1 MRDIFAAELRLNSA
15 FFFFGTRSRSS
26 SERACWIVDVRSVFV
41 FCFCF
46 PMFVYLLK
54 TVPYCT
60 YPSRVKSLQYIR
72 RPSSYK
78 PHQPLSSFPACL
90 AKHPF
95 PFLPEI
101 RSLRQVAN
109 ELYGHIYSALA
120 THFYAVI
127 YLHHEDID
135 GHLLRLYHFNAVT
148 STSGHQWSRYTFKIC
163 GRFCSCPTDHTFL
176 RPRRKTLC
184 HDHLEQ
190 IFNTSNVEILHH
202 LVLAT

>member
-1 MRDIFAAELRLNSA
+1 MGNRTDFCIDLIAFMGARTDTLQWGQISCSLLYLLLSISA
-15 FFFFGTRSRSS
+15 SREIRFFVRATACERHFCCRAQAQLGIFFFGTRSRSS

-46 PMFVYLLK
+46 PMFVYLLI

-135 GHLLRLYHFNAVT
+135 GHLLRLYNFNAVT
-148 STSGHQWSRYTFKIC
+148 STSGHQ
-163 GRFCSCPTDHTFL
+163 
-176 RPRRKTLC
+176 
-184 HDHLEQ
+184 
-190 IFNTSNVEILHH
+190 
-202 LVLAT
+202 